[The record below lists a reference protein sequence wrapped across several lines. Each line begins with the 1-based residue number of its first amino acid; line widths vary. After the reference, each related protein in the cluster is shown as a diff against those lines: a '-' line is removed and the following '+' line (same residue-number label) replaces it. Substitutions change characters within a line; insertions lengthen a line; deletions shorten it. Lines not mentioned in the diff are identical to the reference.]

1 MVAEKT
7 VGKEI
12 EEYTGIDIIIP
23 VNPKSPAAIN
33 TSQAVLI
40 TEKKNL
46 IICRYQLMLN
56 PFVN

>member
-1 MVAEKT
+1 MVAEKK

-12 EEYTGIDIIIP
+12 LEYTGIDIIP

-46 IICRYQLMLN
+46 IIRRYQLMLN

>member
-1 MVAEKT
+1 MVVEKK

-12 EEYTGIDIIIP
+12 LEYTGIDIIIP

-46 IICRYQLMLN
+46 IIRRYQLMLN

>member
-1 MVAEKT
+1 MVAEKK
-7 VGKEI
+7 VGTEI
-12 EEYTGIDIIIP
+12 LEYTGIDIIIP

-46 IICRYQLMLN
+46 IIRRYQLMFN

>member
-1 MVAEKT
+1 MAEKK

-12 EEYTGIDIIIP
+12 LEYTGIDIIIP

-46 IICRYQLMLN
+46 IIRRYQLMLN

>member
-1 MVAEKT
+1 MAEKK
-7 VGKEI
+7 VDKEI
-12 EEYTGIDIIIP
+12 LEYTGIDIIIP

-46 IICRYQLMLN
+46 IIRRYQLMLN

>member
-1 MVAEKT
+1 MAEKK

-12 EEYTGIDIIIP
+12 LEYTGIDIIIP

-33 TSQAVLI
+33 TSQAILI

-46 IICRYQLMLN
+46 IIRRYQLMLN